1 MNVRQAI
8 ARLVDGANLTEPEM
22 VEVMNQVMTGEAT
35 PTQVVVYGSSGQGV
49 YLSGL
54 PDPFQVFEVEQAG
67 DLDLDLSPV
76 TGQ

>member
-8 ARLVDGANLTEPEM
+8 ARLVAGANLTEPEM
-22 VEVMNQVMTGEAT
+22 VAVMNQVMTGEAT
-35 PTQVVVYGSSGQGV
+35 PIQVAVYGSSGQGV

-54 PDPFQVFEVEQAG
+54 PDPLQVFEVDQAG
-67 DLDLDLSPV
+67 EV